1 MSRGNNKSSI
11 AAEGTQWYGNI
22 VSSTLQAYY
31 EVYYVNLS
39 DNTCKRIYPWYIEDN
54 EFIDYTN
61 EVNRRISGNIICN
74 NSEEDVST
82 LLAVDN
88 LKCELKHKDKTE
100 YRYKRQVTNG
110 VFRWCLVSVV
120 VEKRK
125 NGDPVSVILM
135 IRDIEDVIKKEIEQ
149 QLLIEEALAQAESAS
164 RAKGKFL
171 SDMSHEIRT
180 PMNVILGYA
189 SIAQNNMDNR
199 DQDKVKD
206 CLEKIKEAGNHLI
219 GIIND
224 VLEVSRIEQGKINIE
239 NEESDIYELMTDF
252 YNLVEIQAAVKKQKM
267 TINLEGIT
275 DKYVYMDWTRISQVL
290 INLINNAIKYTPVG
304 GHIDVI
310 VKEDCNNNIGDNI
323 HNYIIIVKD
332 NGRGIDEKDMPSLFD
347 LYTRGAYDNDIS
359 VEGTGLGLSISKQI
373 IELMNGTIDVDSKLG
388 EGTTFTV
395 KLPLQYVVRTQD
407 DKNVTDN
414 GTDNNII
421 KNNQSLSDIKVMVVD
436 DNQYKHVKT
445 DSEDLVSKVVII
457 ATGSNNR
464 KLGIPGEKE
473 FSGKGV
479 SYCAVCDG
487 AFFKNEN
494 VTVVGGGD
502 SAISEGTYL
511 ANITDH
517 VGIVHHRD
525 KLRAQKVLQDRA
537 FSNNKIDFTW
547 NSNVVEIVGD
557 DNRVTGIKMVDNQ
570 SGKLTTVDTTGV
582 FIYIG
587 NIPNTQMFS
596 NLNITDESGWIITN
610 SEMETNIPGI
620 FAIGDVRLKKL
631 RQITT
636 AVGDGGIAGQ
646 NSFEYIEQFNEK

>member
-11 AAEGTQWYGNI
+11 AAEGTQWYGNV

-125 NGDPVSVILM
+125 NGEPVSVILM

-267 TINLEGIT
+267 TIDLEGIT

-395 KLPLQYVVRTQD
+395 KLPLQYVVRTQA
-407 DKNVTDN
+407 DKNITDN

-436 DNQYKHVKT
+436 DNQYNREIACELLRENGAHIIECASG
-445 DSEDLVSKVVII
+445 SE
-457 ATGSNNR
+457 
-464 KLGIPGEKE
+464 
-473 FSGKGV
+473 
-479 SYCAVCDG
+479 AVDYI
-487 AFFKNEN
+487 KYRN
-494 VTVVGGGD
+494 
-502 SAISEGTYL
+502 
-511 ANITDH
+511 
-517 VGIVHHRD
+517 GIVDIILMDVCMPDMDGFEATRLIRQLEKDRWQDIPIVAMTANAFDEDRKKALEHGMNGHIAKPFD
-525 KLRAQKVLQDRA
+525 IDTFAETVL
-537 FSNNKIDFTW
+537 
-547 NSNVVEIVGD
+547 
-557 DNRVTGIKMVDNQ
+557 
-570 SGKLTTVDTTGV
+570 
-582 FIYIG
+582 
-587 NIPNTQMFS
+587 
-596 NLNITDESGWIITN
+596 
-610 SEMETNIPGI
+610 
-620 FAIGDVRLKKL
+620 
-631 RQITT
+631 
-636 AVGDGGIAGQ
+636 
-646 NSFEYIEQFNEK
+646 EYVKY

>member
-267 TINLEGIT
+267 TIDLEGIT

-395 KLPLQYVVRTQD
+395 KLPLQYVVRTQA

-436 DNQYKHVKT
+436 DNQYNREIACELLRENGAHIIECASG
-445 DSEDLVSKVVII
+445 SE
-457 ATGSNNR
+457 
-464 KLGIPGEKE
+464 
-473 FSGKGV
+473 
-479 SYCAVCDG
+479 AVDYI
-487 AFFKNEN
+487 KYRN
-494 VTVVGGGD
+494 
-502 SAISEGTYL
+502 
-511 ANITDH
+511 
-517 VGIVHHRD
+517 GIVDIILMDVCMPDMDGFEATRLIRQLEKDRWQDIPIVAMTANAFDEDRKKALEHGMNGHIAKPFD
-525 KLRAQKVLQDRA
+525 IDTFAETVL
-537 FSNNKIDFTW
+537 
-547 NSNVVEIVGD
+547 
-557 DNRVTGIKMVDNQ
+557 
-570 SGKLTTVDTTGV
+570 
-582 FIYIG
+582 
-587 NIPNTQMFS
+587 
-596 NLNITDESGWIITN
+596 
-610 SEMETNIPGI
+610 
-620 FAIGDVRLKKL
+620 
-631 RQITT
+631 
-636 AVGDGGIAGQ
+636 
-646 NSFEYIEQFNEK
+646 EYVKY

>member
-39 DNTCKRIYPWYIEDN
+39 VNTCKRIYPWYIEDN

-88 LKCELKHKDKTE
+88 LKCELKYKDKTE
-100 YRYKRQVTNG
+100 YRYKRQVANG

-120 VEKRK
+120 VDKRK
-125 NGDPVSVILM
+125 NGEPVSVILM

-180 PMNVILGYA
+180 PMNVILGYT

-199 DQDKVKD
+199 NQDKVKD

-239 NEESDIYELMTDF
+239 KEESDIYELMTDF

-267 TINLEGIT
+267 TIDLEGII

-388 EGTTFTV
+388 EGTIFTV
-395 KLPLQYVVRTQD
+395 KLPLQYVVRTQA

-414 GTDNNII
+414 GKDNNII
-421 KNNQSLSDIKVMVVD
+421 KNDQSLSDIKVMVVD
-436 DNQYKHVKT
+436 DNQYNREIACELLQENGAHIIECASG
-445 DSEDLVSKVVII
+445 SEAVDYIKY
-457 ATGSNNR
+457 R
-464 KLGIPGEKE
+464 K
-473 FSGKGV
+473 
-479 SYCAVCDG
+479 
-487 AFFKNEN
+487 
-494 VTVVGGGD
+494 
-502 SAISEGTYL
+502 
-511 ANITDH
+511 
-517 VGIVHHRD
+517 GIVDIILMDVCMPDMDGFEATRLIRQLEKDRWQDIPIVAMTANAFDEDRKKALEHGMNGHIAKPFD
-525 KLRAQKVLQDRA
+525 IDTFAETVL
-537 FSNNKIDFTW
+537 
-547 NSNVVEIVGD
+547 
-557 DNRVTGIKMVDNQ
+557 
-570 SGKLTTVDTTGV
+570 
-582 FIYIG
+582 
-587 NIPNTQMFS
+587 
-596 NLNITDESGWIITN
+596 
-610 SEMETNIPGI
+610 
-620 FAIGDVRLKKL
+620 
-631 RQITT
+631 
-636 AVGDGGIAGQ
+636 
-646 NSFEYIEQFNEK
+646 EYVKY

>member
-11 AAEGTQWYGNI
+11 ATEGTQWYGNI

-125 NGDPVSVILM
+125 NGEPVSVILM

-395 KLPLQYVVRTQD
+395 KLPLQYVVRTQA

-414 GTDNNII
+414 GKDNNII
-421 KNNQSLSDIKVMVVD
+421 ENDQSLSDIKVMVVD
-436 DNQYKHVKT
+436 DNQYNREIACELLRENGAHIIECASG
-445 DSEDLVSKVVII
+445 SE
-457 ATGSNNR
+457 
-464 KLGIPGEKE
+464 
-473 FSGKGV
+473 
-479 SYCAVCDG
+479 AVDYI
-487 AFFKNEN
+487 KYRN
-494 VTVVGGGD
+494 
-502 SAISEGTYL
+502 
-511 ANITDH
+511 
-517 VGIVHHRD
+517 GIVDIILMDVCMPDMDGFEATRLIRQLEKDRWQDIPIVAMTANAFDEDRKKALEHGMNGHIAKPFD
-525 KLRAQKVLQDRA
+525 IDTFAETVL
-537 FSNNKIDFTW
+537 
-547 NSNVVEIVGD
+547 
-557 DNRVTGIKMVDNQ
+557 
-570 SGKLTTVDTTGV
+570 
-582 FIYIG
+582 
-587 NIPNTQMFS
+587 
-596 NLNITDESGWIITN
+596 
-610 SEMETNIPGI
+610 
-620 FAIGDVRLKKL
+620 
-631 RQITT
+631 
-636 AVGDGGIAGQ
+636 
-646 NSFEYIEQFNEK
+646 EYVKY

>member
-11 AAEGTQWYGNI
+11 AAEGTQWYGNV

-125 NGDPVSVILM
+125 NGEPVSVILM

-206 CLEKIKEAGNHLI
+206 FLEKIKEAGNHLI

-395 KLPLQYVVRTQD
+395 KLPLQYVVRTQA
-407 DKNVTDN
+407 DKNITDN

-421 KNNQSLSDIKVMVVD
+421 KNDQSLSDIKVMVVD
-436 DNQYKHVKT
+436 DNQYNREIACELLRENGAHIIECASG
-445 DSEDLVSKVVII
+445 SE
-457 ATGSNNR
+457 
-464 KLGIPGEKE
+464 
-473 FSGKGV
+473 
-479 SYCAVCDG
+479 AVDYI
-487 AFFKNEN
+487 KYRN
-494 VTVVGGGD
+494 
-502 SAISEGTYL
+502 
-511 ANITDH
+511 
-517 VGIVHHRD
+517 GIVDIILMDVCMPDMDGFEATRLIRQLEKDRWQDIPIVAMTANAFDEDRKKALEHGMNGHIAKPFD
-525 KLRAQKVLQDRA
+525 IDTFAETVL
-537 FSNNKIDFTW
+537 
-547 NSNVVEIVGD
+547 
-557 DNRVTGIKMVDNQ
+557 
-570 SGKLTTVDTTGV
+570 
-582 FIYIG
+582 
-587 NIPNTQMFS
+587 
-596 NLNITDESGWIITN
+596 
-610 SEMETNIPGI
+610 
-620 FAIGDVRLKKL
+620 
-631 RQITT
+631 
-636 AVGDGGIAGQ
+636 
-646 NSFEYIEQFNEK
+646 EYVKY

>member
-11 AAEGTQWYGNI
+11 AAEGTQWYGNV

-54 EFIDYTN
+54 EFIDYTD

-88 LKCELKHKDKTE
+88 LKCELKHKDKIE

-125 NGDPVSVILM
+125 NGEPVSVILM

-395 KLPLQYVVRTQD
+395 KLPLQYVVRTQA

-414 GTDNNII
+414 GKDNNII
-421 KNNQSLSDIKVMVVD
+421 KNDQSLSDIKVMVVD
-436 DNQYKHVKT
+436 DNQYNREIACELLRENGAHIIECASG
-445 DSEDLVSKVVII
+445 SE
-457 ATGSNNR
+457 
-464 KLGIPGEKE
+464 
-473 FSGKGV
+473 
-479 SYCAVCDG
+479 AVDYI
-487 AFFKNEN
+487 KYRN
-494 VTVVGGGD
+494 
-502 SAISEGTYL
+502 
-511 ANITDH
+511 
-517 VGIVHHRD
+517 GIVDIILMDVCMPDMDGFEATRLIRQLEKDRWQDIPIVAMTANAFDEDRKKALEHGMNGHIAKPFD
-525 KLRAQKVLQDRA
+525 IDTFAETVL
-537 FSNNKIDFTW
+537 
-547 NSNVVEIVGD
+547 
-557 DNRVTGIKMVDNQ
+557 
-570 SGKLTTVDTTGV
+570 
-582 FIYIG
+582 
-587 NIPNTQMFS
+587 
-596 NLNITDESGWIITN
+596 
-610 SEMETNIPGI
+610 
-620 FAIGDVRLKKL
+620 
-631 RQITT
+631 
-636 AVGDGGIAGQ
+636 
-646 NSFEYIEQFNEK
+646 EYVKY

>member
-11 AAEGTQWYGNI
+11 ATEGTQWYGNI

-39 DNTCKRIYPWYIEDN
+39 VNTCKRIYPWYIEDN

-88 LKCELKHKDKTE
+88 LKCELKYKDKTE
-100 YRYKRQVTNG
+100 YRYKRQVANG

-120 VEKRK
+120 VDKRK
-125 NGDPVSVILM
+125 NGEPVSVILM

-180 PMNVILGYA
+180 PMNVILGYT

-199 DQDKVKD
+199 NQDKVKD

-239 NEESDIYELMTDF
+239 KEESDIYELMTDF

-388 EGTTFTV
+388 EGTIFTV
-395 KLPLQYVVRTQD
+395 KLPLQYVVRTQA

-414 GTDNNII
+414 GKDNNII
-421 KNNQSLSDIKVMVVD
+421 KNDQSLSDIKVMVVD
-436 DNQYKHVKT
+436 DNQYNREIACELLQENGAHIIECASG
-445 DSEDLVSKVVII
+445 SEAVDYIKY
-457 ATGSNNR
+457 R
-464 KLGIPGEKE
+464 K
-473 FSGKGV
+473 
-479 SYCAVCDG
+479 
-487 AFFKNEN
+487 
-494 VTVVGGGD
+494 
-502 SAISEGTYL
+502 
-511 ANITDH
+511 
-517 VGIVHHRD
+517 GIVDIILMDVCMLDMDGFEATRLIRQLEKDRWQDIPIVAMTANAFDEDRKKALEHGMNGHIAKPFD
-525 KLRAQKVLQDRA
+525 IDTFAETVL
-537 FSNNKIDFTW
+537 
-547 NSNVVEIVGD
+547 
-557 DNRVTGIKMVDNQ
+557 
-570 SGKLTTVDTTGV
+570 
-582 FIYIG
+582 
-587 NIPNTQMFS
+587 
-596 NLNITDESGWIITN
+596 
-610 SEMETNIPGI
+610 
-620 FAIGDVRLKKL
+620 
-631 RQITT
+631 
-636 AVGDGGIAGQ
+636 
-646 NSFEYIEQFNEK
+646 EYVKY

>member
-125 NGDPVSVILM
+125 NGEPVSVILM

-267 TINLEGIT
+267 TLNLEGIT

-395 KLPLQYVVRTQD
+395 KLPLQYVVRTQA

-414 GTDNNII
+414 GKDNNII
-421 KNNQSLSDIKVMVVD
+421 KNDQSLSDIKVMVVD
-436 DNQYKHVKT
+436 DNQYNREIACELLRENGAHIIECASG
-445 DSEDLVSKVVII
+445 SE
-457 ATGSNNR
+457 
-464 KLGIPGEKE
+464 
-473 FSGKGV
+473 
-479 SYCAVCDG
+479 AVDYI
-487 AFFKNEN
+487 KYRN
-494 VTVVGGGD
+494 
-502 SAISEGTYL
+502 
-511 ANITDH
+511 
-517 VGIVHHRD
+517 GIVDIILMDVCMPDMDGFEATRLIRQLEKDRWQDIPIVAMTANAFDEDRKKALEHGMNGHIAKPFD
-525 KLRAQKVLQDRA
+525 IDTFAETVL
-537 FSNNKIDFTW
+537 
-547 NSNVVEIVGD
+547 
-557 DNRVTGIKMVDNQ
+557 
-570 SGKLTTVDTTGV
+570 
-582 FIYIG
+582 
-587 NIPNTQMFS
+587 
-596 NLNITDESGWIITN
+596 
-610 SEMETNIPGI
+610 
-620 FAIGDVRLKKL
+620 
-631 RQITT
+631 
-636 AVGDGGIAGQ
+636 
-646 NSFEYIEQFNEK
+646 EYVKY

>member
-11 AAEGTQWYGNI
+11 ATEGTQWYGNI

-88 LKCELKHKDKTE
+88 LKCELKYKDKTE
-100 YRYKRQVTNG
+100 YRYKRQVANG

-120 VEKRK
+120 VDKRK
-125 NGDPVSVILM
+125 NGEPVSVILM

-180 PMNVILGYA
+180 PMNVILGYT

-199 DQDKVKD
+199 NQDKVKD

-239 NEESDIYELMTDF
+239 KEESDIYELMTDF

-395 KLPLQYVVRTQD
+395 KLPLQYVVRTQA

-414 GTDNNII
+414 VTDNNII
-421 KNNQSLSDIKVMVVD
+421 KNDQRLSDIKVMVVD
-436 DNQYKHVKT
+436 DNQYNREIACELLQENGAHIIECASG
-445 DSEDLVSKVVII
+445 SEAVDYIKY
-457 ATGSNNR
+457 R
-464 KLGIPGEKE
+464 K
-473 FSGKGV
+473 
-479 SYCAVCDG
+479 
-487 AFFKNEN
+487 
-494 VTVVGGGD
+494 
-502 SAISEGTYL
+502 
-511 ANITDH
+511 
-517 VGIVHHRD
+517 GIVDIILMDVCMPDMDGFEATRLIRQLEKDRWQDIPIVAMTANAFDEDRKKALEHGMNGHIAKPFD
-525 KLRAQKVLQDRA
+525 IDTFAETVL
-537 FSNNKIDFTW
+537 
-547 NSNVVEIVGD
+547 
-557 DNRVTGIKMVDNQ
+557 
-570 SGKLTTVDTTGV
+570 
-582 FIYIG
+582 
-587 NIPNTQMFS
+587 
-596 NLNITDESGWIITN
+596 
-610 SEMETNIPGI
+610 
-620 FAIGDVRLKKL
+620 
-631 RQITT
+631 
-636 AVGDGGIAGQ
+636 
-646 NSFEYIEQFNEK
+646 EYVKY

>member
-54 EFIDYTN
+54 EFINYTN

-88 LKCELKHKDKTE
+88 LKCELKHKDKIE

-125 NGDPVSVILM
+125 NGEPVSVILM

-239 NEESDIYELMTDF
+239 NEKSDIYELMTDF

-267 TINLEGIT
+267 TIDLEGIT

-414 GTDNNII
+414 GKDNNII
-421 KNNQSLSDIKVMVVD
+421 KNDQSLSDIKVMVVD
-436 DNQYKHVKT
+436 DNQYNREIACELLRENGAHIIECASG
-445 DSEDLVSKVVII
+445 SE
-457 ATGSNNR
+457 
-464 KLGIPGEKE
+464 
-473 FSGKGV
+473 
-479 SYCAVCDG
+479 AVDYI
-487 AFFKNEN
+487 KYRN
-494 VTVVGGGD
+494 
-502 SAISEGTYL
+502 
-511 ANITDH
+511 
-517 VGIVHHRD
+517 GIVDIILMDVCMPDMDGFEATRLIRQLEKDRWQDIPIVAMTANAFDEDRKKALEHGMNGHIAKPFD
-525 KLRAQKVLQDRA
+525 IDTFAETVL
-537 FSNNKIDFTW
+537 
-547 NSNVVEIVGD
+547 
-557 DNRVTGIKMVDNQ
+557 
-570 SGKLTTVDTTGV
+570 
-582 FIYIG
+582 
-587 NIPNTQMFS
+587 
-596 NLNITDESGWIITN
+596 
-610 SEMETNIPGI
+610 
-620 FAIGDVRLKKL
+620 
-631 RQITT
+631 
-636 AVGDGGIAGQ
+636 
-646 NSFEYIEQFNEK
+646 EYVKY

>member
-1 MSRGNNKSSI
+1 MSRGDNKSSI

-39 DNTCKRIYPWYIEDN
+39 VNTCKRIYPWYIEDN

-88 LKCELKHKDKTE
+88 LKCELKYKDKTE
-100 YRYKRQVTNG
+100 YRYKRQVANG

-120 VEKRK
+120 VDKRK
-125 NGDPVSVILM
+125 NGEPVSVILM

-180 PMNVILGYA
+180 PMNVILGYT

-199 DQDKVKD
+199 NQDKVKD

-239 NEESDIYELMTDF
+239 KEESDIYELMTDF

-267 TINLEGIT
+267 TIDLEGII

-395 KLPLQYVVRTQD
+395 KLPLQYVVRTQS

-414 GTDNNII
+414 VTDNNII
-421 KNNQSLSDIKVMVVD
+421 KNDQRLSDIKVMVVD
-436 DNQYKHVKT
+436 DNQYNREIACELLQENGAHIIECASG
-445 DSEDLVSKVVII
+445 SEAVDYIKY
-457 ATGSNNR
+457 R
-464 KLGIPGEKE
+464 K
-473 FSGKGV
+473 
-479 SYCAVCDG
+479 
-487 AFFKNEN
+487 
-494 VTVVGGGD
+494 
-502 SAISEGTYL
+502 
-511 ANITDH
+511 
-517 VGIVHHRD
+517 GIVDIILMDVCMPDMDGFEATRLIRQLEKDRWQDIPIVAMTANAFDEDRKKALEHGMNGHIAKPFD
-525 KLRAQKVLQDRA
+525 IDTFAETVL
-537 FSNNKIDFTW
+537 
-547 NSNVVEIVGD
+547 
-557 DNRVTGIKMVDNQ
+557 
-570 SGKLTTVDTTGV
+570 
-582 FIYIG
+582 
-587 NIPNTQMFS
+587 
-596 NLNITDESGWIITN
+596 
-610 SEMETNIPGI
+610 
-620 FAIGDVRLKKL
+620 
-631 RQITT
+631 
-636 AVGDGGIAGQ
+636 
-646 NSFEYIEQFNEK
+646 EYVKY

>member
-125 NGDPVSVILM
+125 NGEPVSVILM

-239 NEESDIYELMTDF
+239 NEKSDIYELMTDF

-267 TINLEGIT
+267 TIDLEGIT

-395 KLPLQYVVRTQD
+395 KLPLQYVVRTQA

-436 DNQYKHVKT
+436 DNQYNREIACELLRENGAHIIECASG
-445 DSEDLVSKVVII
+445 SE
-457 ATGSNNR
+457 
-464 KLGIPGEKE
+464 
-473 FSGKGV
+473 
-479 SYCAVCDG
+479 AVDYI
-487 AFFKNEN
+487 KYRN
-494 VTVVGGGD
+494 
-502 SAISEGTYL
+502 
-511 ANITDH
+511 
-517 VGIVHHRD
+517 GIVD
-525 KLRAQKVLQDRA
+525 IVLMDVCMPDMDGFEATRLIRQLEKDRWQDIPIVAMTANA
-537 FSNNKIDFTW
+537 FDEDRKKALEHGMNGHIAKPFDIDTFA
-547 NSNVVEIVGD
+547 E
-557 DNRVTGIKMVDNQ
+557 
-570 SGKLTTVDTTGV
+570 TV
-582 FIYIG
+582 
-587 NIPNTQMFS
+587 
-596 NLNITDESGWIITN
+596 L
-610 SEMETNIPGI
+610 
-620 FAIGDVRLKKL
+620 
-631 RQITT
+631 
-636 AVGDGGIAGQ
+636 
-646 NSFEYIEQFNEK
+646 EYVKY

>member
-88 LKCELKHKDKTE
+88 LKCELKHKDKIE

-125 NGDPVSVILM
+125 NGEPVSVILM

-395 KLPLQYVVRTQD
+395 KLPLQYVVRTQA

-436 DNQYKHVKT
+436 DNQYNREIACELLRENGAHIIECASG
-445 DSEDLVSKVVII
+445 SE
-457 ATGSNNR
+457 
-464 KLGIPGEKE
+464 
-473 FSGKGV
+473 
-479 SYCAVCDG
+479 AVDYI
-487 AFFKNEN
+487 KYRN
-494 VTVVGGGD
+494 
-502 SAISEGTYL
+502 
-511 ANITDH
+511 
-517 VGIVHHRD
+517 GIVDIILMDVCMPDMDGFEATRLIRQLEKDRWQDIPIVAMTANAFDEDRKKALEHGMNGHIAKPFD
-525 KLRAQKVLQDRA
+525 IDTFAETVL
-537 FSNNKIDFTW
+537 
-547 NSNVVEIVGD
+547 
-557 DNRVTGIKMVDNQ
+557 
-570 SGKLTTVDTTGV
+570 
-582 FIYIG
+582 
-587 NIPNTQMFS
+587 
-596 NLNITDESGWIITN
+596 
-610 SEMETNIPGI
+610 
-620 FAIGDVRLKKL
+620 
-631 RQITT
+631 
-636 AVGDGGIAGQ
+636 
-646 NSFEYIEQFNEK
+646 EYVKY

>member
-125 NGDPVSVILM
+125 NGEPVSVILM

-239 NEESDIYELMTDF
+239 NEKSDIYELMTDF

-267 TINLEGIT
+267 TIDLEGII

-332 NGRGIDEKDMPSLFD
+332 DGRGIDEKDMPSLFD

-373 IELMNGTIDVDSKLG
+373 IELMNGTIAVDSKLG

-395 KLPLQYVVRTQD
+395 KLPLQYVVRTQA
-407 DKNVTDN
+407 DKNITDN

-421 KNNQSLSDIKVMVVD
+421 ENDQSLSDIKVMVVD
-436 DNQYKHVKT
+436 DNQYNREIACELLRENGAHIIECASG
-445 DSEDLVSKVVII
+445 SE
-457 ATGSNNR
+457 
-464 KLGIPGEKE
+464 
-473 FSGKGV
+473 
-479 SYCAVCDG
+479 AVDYI
-487 AFFKNEN
+487 KYRN
-494 VTVVGGGD
+494 
-502 SAISEGTYL
+502 
-511 ANITDH
+511 
-517 VGIVHHRD
+517 GIVDIILMDVCMPDMDGFEATRLIRQLEKDRWQDIPIVAMTANAFDEDRKKALEHGMNGHIAKPFD
-525 KLRAQKVLQDRA
+525 IDTFAETVL
-537 FSNNKIDFTW
+537 
-547 NSNVVEIVGD
+547 
-557 DNRVTGIKMVDNQ
+557 
-570 SGKLTTVDTTGV
+570 
-582 FIYIG
+582 
-587 NIPNTQMFS
+587 
-596 NLNITDESGWIITN
+596 
-610 SEMETNIPGI
+610 
-620 FAIGDVRLKKL
+620 
-631 RQITT
+631 
-636 AVGDGGIAGQ
+636 
-646 NSFEYIEQFNEK
+646 EYVKY

>member
-88 LKCELKHKDKTE
+88 LKCELKHKDKIE

-125 NGDPVSVILM
+125 NGEPVSVILM

-239 NEESDIYELMTDF
+239 NEKSDIYELMTDF

-267 TINLEGIT
+267 TIDLEGII

-332 NGRGIDEKDMPSLFD
+332 DGRGIDEKDMPSLFD

-395 KLPLQYVVRTQD
+395 KLQLQYVVRTQA

-436 DNQYKHVKT
+436 DNQYNREIACELLRENGAHIIECASG
-445 DSEDLVSKVVII
+445 SE
-457 ATGSNNR
+457 
-464 KLGIPGEKE
+464 
-473 FSGKGV
+473 
-479 SYCAVCDG
+479 AVDYI
-487 AFFKNEN
+487 KYRN
-494 VTVVGGGD
+494 
-502 SAISEGTYL
+502 
-511 ANITDH
+511 
-517 VGIVHHRD
+517 GIVDIILMDVCMPDMDGFEATRLIRQLEKDRWQDIPIVAMTANAFDEDRKKALEHGMNGHIAKPFD
-525 KLRAQKVLQDRA
+525 IDTFAETVL
-537 FSNNKIDFTW
+537 
-547 NSNVVEIVGD
+547 
-557 DNRVTGIKMVDNQ
+557 
-570 SGKLTTVDTTGV
+570 
-582 FIYIG
+582 
-587 NIPNTQMFS
+587 
-596 NLNITDESGWIITN
+596 
-610 SEMETNIPGI
+610 
-620 FAIGDVRLKKL
+620 
-631 RQITT
+631 
-636 AVGDGGIAGQ
+636 
-646 NSFEYIEQFNEK
+646 EYVKY

>member
-11 AAEGTQWYGNI
+11 ATEGTQWYGNI

-39 DNTCKRIYPWYIEDN
+39 VNTCKRIYPLYIEDN

-88 LKCELKHKDKTE
+88 LKCELKYKDKTE
-100 YRYKRQVTNG
+100 YRYKRQVANG

-120 VEKRK
+120 VDKRK
-125 NGDPVSVILM
+125 NGEPVSVILM

-180 PMNVILGYA
+180 PMNVILGYT

-199 DQDKVKD
+199 NQDKVKD

-239 NEESDIYELMTDF
+239 KEESDIYELMTDF

-267 TINLEGIT
+267 TIDLEGII

-395 KLPLQYVVRTQD
+395 KLPLQYVVRTQA

-414 GTDNNII
+414 VTDNNII
-421 KNNQSLSDIKVMVVD
+421 KNDQRLSDIKVMVVD
-436 DNQYKHVKT
+436 DNQYNREIACELLQENGAHIIECASG
-445 DSEDLVSKVVII
+445 SEAVDYIKY
-457 ATGSNNR
+457 R
-464 KLGIPGEKE
+464 K
-473 FSGKGV
+473 
-479 SYCAVCDG
+479 
-487 AFFKNEN
+487 
-494 VTVVGGGD
+494 
-502 SAISEGTYL
+502 
-511 ANITDH
+511 
-517 VGIVHHRD
+517 GIVDIILMDVCMPDMDGFETTRLIRQLEKDRWQDIPIVAMTANAFDEDRKKALEHGMNGHIAKPFD
-525 KLRAQKVLQDRA
+525 IDTFAETVL
-537 FSNNKIDFTW
+537 
-547 NSNVVEIVGD
+547 
-557 DNRVTGIKMVDNQ
+557 
-570 SGKLTTVDTTGV
+570 
-582 FIYIG
+582 
-587 NIPNTQMFS
+587 
-596 NLNITDESGWIITN
+596 
-610 SEMETNIPGI
+610 
-620 FAIGDVRLKKL
+620 
-631 RQITT
+631 
-636 AVGDGGIAGQ
+636 
-646 NSFEYIEQFNEK
+646 EYVKY

>member
-88 LKCELKHKDKTE
+88 LKCELKHKDKIE

-125 NGDPVSVILM
+125 NGEPVSVILM

-239 NEESDIYELMTDF
+239 NEKSDIYELMTDF

-267 TINLEGIT
+267 TIDLEGII

-332 NGRGIDEKDMPSLFD
+332 DGRGIDEKDMPSLFD

-395 KLPLQYVVRTQD
+395 KLPLQYVVRTQA
-407 DKNVTDN
+407 DKNITDN

-436 DNQYKHVKT
+436 DNQYNREIACELLRENGAHIIECASG
-445 DSEDLVSKVVII
+445 SE
-457 ATGSNNR
+457 
-464 KLGIPGEKE
+464 
-473 FSGKGV
+473 
-479 SYCAVCDG
+479 AVDYI
-487 AFFKNEN
+487 KYRN
-494 VTVVGGGD
+494 
-502 SAISEGTYL
+502 
-511 ANITDH
+511 
-517 VGIVHHRD
+517 GIVDIILMDVCMPDMDGFEATRLIRQLEKDRWQDIPIVAMTANAFDEDRKKALEHGMNGHIAKPFD
-525 KLRAQKVLQDRA
+525 IDTFAETVL
-537 FSNNKIDFTW
+537 
-547 NSNVVEIVGD
+547 
-557 DNRVTGIKMVDNQ
+557 
-570 SGKLTTVDTTGV
+570 
-582 FIYIG
+582 
-587 NIPNTQMFS
+587 
-596 NLNITDESGWIITN
+596 
-610 SEMETNIPGI
+610 
-620 FAIGDVRLKKL
+620 
-631 RQITT
+631 
-636 AVGDGGIAGQ
+636 
-646 NSFEYIEQFNEK
+646 EYVKY

>member
-11 AAEGTQWYGNI
+11 ATEGTQWYGNI

-125 NGDPVSVILM
+125 NGEPVSVILM

-180 PMNVILGYA
+180 PMNVILGYT

-199 DQDKVKD
+199 NQDKVKD

-239 NEESDIYELMTDF
+239 KEESDIYELMTDF

-267 TINLEGIT
+267 TIDLEGII

-414 GTDNNII
+414 GKDNNII
-421 KNNQSLSDIKVMVVD
+421 KNDQSLSDIKVMVVD
-436 DNQYKHVKT
+436 DNQYNREIACELLRENGAHIIECASG
-445 DSEDLVSKVVII
+445 SE
-457 ATGSNNR
+457 
-464 KLGIPGEKE
+464 
-473 FSGKGV
+473 
-479 SYCAVCDG
+479 AVDYI
-487 AFFKNEN
+487 KYRN
-494 VTVVGGGD
+494 
-502 SAISEGTYL
+502 
-511 ANITDH
+511 
-517 VGIVHHRD
+517 GIVDIILMDVCMPDMDGFEATRLIRQLEKDRWQDIPIVAMTANAFDEDRKKALEHGMNGHIAKPFD
-525 KLRAQKVLQDRA
+525 IDTFAETVL
-537 FSNNKIDFTW
+537 
-547 NSNVVEIVGD
+547 
-557 DNRVTGIKMVDNQ
+557 
-570 SGKLTTVDTTGV
+570 
-582 FIYIG
+582 
-587 NIPNTQMFS
+587 
-596 NLNITDESGWIITN
+596 
-610 SEMETNIPGI
+610 
-620 FAIGDVRLKKL
+620 
-631 RQITT
+631 
-636 AVGDGGIAGQ
+636 
-646 NSFEYIEQFNEK
+646 EYVKY

>member
-125 NGDPVSVILM
+125 NGEPVSVILM

-239 NEESDIYELMTDF
+239 NEKSDIYELMTDF

-267 TINLEGIT
+267 TIDLEGIT

-395 KLPLQYVVRTQD
+395 KLPLQYVVRTQA

-436 DNQYKHVKT
+436 DNQYNREIACELLRENGAHIIECASG
-445 DSEDLVSKVVII
+445 SE
-457 ATGSNNR
+457 
-464 KLGIPGEKE
+464 
-473 FSGKGV
+473 
-479 SYCAVCDG
+479 AVDYI
-487 AFFKNEN
+487 KYRN
-494 VTVVGGGD
+494 
-502 SAISEGTYL
+502 
-511 ANITDH
+511 
-517 VGIVHHRD
+517 GIVDIILMDVCMPDMDGFEATRLIRQLEKDRWQDIPIVAMTANALDEDRKKALEHGMNGHIAKPFD
-525 KLRAQKVLQDRA
+525 IDTFAETVL
-537 FSNNKIDFTW
+537 
-547 NSNVVEIVGD
+547 
-557 DNRVTGIKMVDNQ
+557 
-570 SGKLTTVDTTGV
+570 
-582 FIYIG
+582 
-587 NIPNTQMFS
+587 
-596 NLNITDESGWIITN
+596 
-610 SEMETNIPGI
+610 
-620 FAIGDVRLKKL
+620 
-631 RQITT
+631 
-636 AVGDGGIAGQ
+636 
-646 NSFEYIEQFNEK
+646 EYVKY

>member
-82 LLAVDN
+82 FLAVDN

-125 NGDPVSVILM
+125 NGEPVSVILM

-206 CLEKIKEAGNHLI
+206 CLEKIKEAGNHMI

-388 EGTTFTV
+388 EGTIFTV
-395 KLPLQYVVRTQD
+395 KLPLQYVVRTQA

-414 GTDNNII
+414 GKDNNII
-421 KNNQSLSDIKVMVVD
+421 KNDQSLSDIKVMVVD
-436 DNQYKHVKT
+436 DNQYNREIACELLRENGAHIIECASG
-445 DSEDLVSKVVII
+445 SE
-457 ATGSNNR
+457 
-464 KLGIPGEKE
+464 
-473 FSGKGV
+473 
-479 SYCAVCDG
+479 AVDYI
-487 AFFKNEN
+487 KYRN
-494 VTVVGGGD
+494 
-502 SAISEGTYL
+502 
-511 ANITDH
+511 
-517 VGIVHHRD
+517 GIVDIILMDVCMPDMDGFEATRLIRQLEKDRWQDIPIVAMTANAFDEDRKKALEHGMNGHIAKPFD
-525 KLRAQKVLQDRA
+525 IDTFAETVL
-537 FSNNKIDFTW
+537 
-547 NSNVVEIVGD
+547 
-557 DNRVTGIKMVDNQ
+557 
-570 SGKLTTVDTTGV
+570 
-582 FIYIG
+582 
-587 NIPNTQMFS
+587 
-596 NLNITDESGWIITN
+596 
-610 SEMETNIPGI
+610 
-620 FAIGDVRLKKL
+620 
-631 RQITT
+631 
-636 AVGDGGIAGQ
+636 
-646 NSFEYIEQFNEK
+646 EYVKY

>member
-1 MSRGNNKSSI
+1 M
-11 AAEGTQWYGNI
+11 
-22 VSSTLQAYY
+22 
-31 EVYYVNLS
+31 YYVNLS

-88 LKCELKHKDKTE
+88 LKCELKNKDKTE

-125 NGDPVSVILM
+125 NGEPVSVILM

-239 NEESDIYELMTDF
+239 NEKSDIYELMTDF

-373 IELMNGTIDVDSKLG
+373 IELMNGTIAVDSKLG

-395 KLPLQYVVRTQD
+395 KLPLQYVVRTQA
-407 DKNVTDN
+407 DKNITDN

-436 DNQYKHVKT
+436 DNQYNREIACELLRENGAHIIECASG
-445 DSEDLVSKVVII
+445 SEAVDYIKY
-457 ATGSNNR
+457 R
-464 KLGIPGEKE
+464 K
-473 FSGKGV
+473 
-479 SYCAVCDG
+479 
-487 AFFKNEN
+487 
-494 VTVVGGGD
+494 
-502 SAISEGTYL
+502 
-511 ANITDH
+511 
-517 VGIVHHRD
+517 GIVDIILMDVCMPDMDGFEATRLIRQLEKDRWQDIPIVAMTANAFDEDRKKALEHGMNGHIAKPFD
-525 KLRAQKVLQDRA
+525 IDTFAETVL
-537 FSNNKIDFTW
+537 
-547 NSNVVEIVGD
+547 
-557 DNRVTGIKMVDNQ
+557 
-570 SGKLTTVDTTGV
+570 
-582 FIYIG
+582 
-587 NIPNTQMFS
+587 
-596 NLNITDESGWIITN
+596 
-610 SEMETNIPGI
+610 
-620 FAIGDVRLKKL
+620 
-631 RQITT
+631 
-636 AVGDGGIAGQ
+636 
-646 NSFEYIEQFNEK
+646 EYVKY

>member
-39 DNTCKRIYPWYIEDN
+39 VNTCKRIYPWYIEDN

-88 LKCELKHKDKTE
+88 LKCELKYKDKTE
-100 YRYKRQVTNG
+100 YRYKRQVANG

-120 VEKRK
+120 VDKRK
-125 NGDPVSVILM
+125 NGEPVSVILM

-180 PMNVILGYA
+180 PMNVILGYT

-199 DQDKVKD
+199 NQDKVKD

-239 NEESDIYELMTDF
+239 KEESDIYELMTDF

-267 TINLEGIT
+267 TIDLEGII

-395 KLPLQYVVRTQD
+395 KLPLQYVVRTQS

-414 GTDNNII
+414 VTDNNII
-421 KNNQSLSDIKVMVVD
+421 KNDQRLSDIKVMVVD
-436 DNQYKHVKT
+436 DNQYNREIACELLQENGAHIIECASG
-445 DSEDLVSKVVII
+445 SEAVDYIKY
-457 ATGSNNR
+457 R
-464 KLGIPGEKE
+464 K
-473 FSGKGV
+473 
-479 SYCAVCDG
+479 
-487 AFFKNEN
+487 
-494 VTVVGGGD
+494 
-502 SAISEGTYL
+502 
-511 ANITDH
+511 
-517 VGIVHHRD
+517 GIVDIILMDVCMPDMDGFEATRLIRQLEKDRWQDIPIVAMTANAFDEDRKKALEHGMNGHIAKPFD
-525 KLRAQKVLQDRA
+525 IDTFAETVL
-537 FSNNKIDFTW
+537 
-547 NSNVVEIVGD
+547 
-557 DNRVTGIKMVDNQ
+557 
-570 SGKLTTVDTTGV
+570 
-582 FIYIG
+582 
-587 NIPNTQMFS
+587 
-596 NLNITDESGWIITN
+596 
-610 SEMETNIPGI
+610 
-620 FAIGDVRLKKL
+620 
-631 RQITT
+631 
-636 AVGDGGIAGQ
+636 
-646 NSFEYIEQFNEK
+646 EYVKY

>member
-88 LKCELKHKDKTE
+88 LKCELKHKDKIE

-125 NGDPVSVILM
+125 NGEPVSVILM

-239 NEESDIYELMTDF
+239 NEKSDIYELMTDF

-267 TINLEGIT
+267 TIDLEGII

-332 NGRGIDEKDMPSLFD
+332 DGRGIDEKDMPSLFD

-373 IELMNGTIDVDSKLG
+373 IELMNGTIDVDSKLA

-395 KLPLQYVVRTQD
+395 KLPLQYVVRTQA
-407 DKNVTDN
+407 DKKVTDN

-436 DNQYKHVKT
+436 DNQYNREIACELLRENGAHIIECASG
-445 DSEDLVSKVVII
+445 SE
-457 ATGSNNR
+457 
-464 KLGIPGEKE
+464 
-473 FSGKGV
+473 
-479 SYCAVCDG
+479 AVDYI
-487 AFFKNEN
+487 KYRN
-494 VTVVGGGD
+494 
-502 SAISEGTYL
+502 
-511 ANITDH
+511 
-517 VGIVHHRD
+517 GIVDIILMDVCMPDMDGFEATRLIRQLEKDRWQDIPIVAMTANAFDEDRKKALEHGMNGHIAKPFD
-525 KLRAQKVLQDRA
+525 IDTFAETVL
-537 FSNNKIDFTW
+537 
-547 NSNVVEIVGD
+547 
-557 DNRVTGIKMVDNQ
+557 
-570 SGKLTTVDTTGV
+570 
-582 FIYIG
+582 
-587 NIPNTQMFS
+587 
-596 NLNITDESGWIITN
+596 
-610 SEMETNIPGI
+610 
-620 FAIGDVRLKKL
+620 
-631 RQITT
+631 
-636 AVGDGGIAGQ
+636 
-646 NSFEYIEQFNEK
+646 EYVKY

>member
-11 AAEGTQWYGNI
+11 ATEGTQWYGNI

-39 DNTCKRIYPWYIEDN
+39 VNTCKRIYPWYIEDN

-88 LKCELKHKDKTE
+88 LKCELKYKDKTE
-100 YRYKRQVTNG
+100 YRYKRQVANG

-125 NGDPVSVILM
+125 NGEPVSVILM

-395 KLPLQYVVRTQD
+395 KLPLQYVVRTQA

-414 GTDNNII
+414 GKDNNII
-421 KNNQSLSDIKVMVVD
+421 KNDQSLSDIKVMVVD
-436 DNQYKHVKT
+436 DNQYNREIACELLRENGAHIIECASG
-445 DSEDLVSKVVII
+445 SE
-457 ATGSNNR
+457 
-464 KLGIPGEKE
+464 
-473 FSGKGV
+473 
-479 SYCAVCDG
+479 AVDYI
-487 AFFKNEN
+487 KYRN
-494 VTVVGGGD
+494 
-502 SAISEGTYL
+502 
-511 ANITDH
+511 
-517 VGIVHHRD
+517 GIVDIILMDVCMPDMDGFEATRLIRQLEKDRWQDIPIVAMTANAFDEDRKKALEHGMNGHIAKPFD
-525 KLRAQKVLQDRA
+525 IDTFAETVL
-537 FSNNKIDFTW
+537 
-547 NSNVVEIVGD
+547 
-557 DNRVTGIKMVDNQ
+557 
-570 SGKLTTVDTTGV
+570 
-582 FIYIG
+582 
-587 NIPNTQMFS
+587 
-596 NLNITDESGWIITN
+596 
-610 SEMETNIPGI
+610 
-620 FAIGDVRLKKL
+620 
-631 RQITT
+631 
-636 AVGDGGIAGQ
+636 
-646 NSFEYIEQFNEK
+646 EYVKY

>member
-11 AAEGTQWYGNI
+11 ATEGTQWYGNI

-436 DNQYKHVKT
+436 DNQYNREIACELLRENGAHIIECASG
-445 DSEDLVSKVVII
+445 SE
-457 ATGSNNR
+457 
-464 KLGIPGEKE
+464 
-473 FSGKGV
+473 
-479 SYCAVCDG
+479 AVDYI
-487 AFFKNEN
+487 KYRN
-494 VTVVGGGD
+494 
-502 SAISEGTYL
+502 
-511 ANITDH
+511 
-517 VGIVHHRD
+517 GIVDIILMDVCMPDMDGFEATRLIRQLE
-525 KLRAQKVLQDRA
+525 KDR
-537 FSNNKIDFTW
+537 W
-547 NSNVVEIVGD
+547 
-557 DNRVTGIKMVDNQ
+557 Q
-570 SGKLTTVDTTGV
+570 
-582 FIYIG
+582 
-587 NIPNTQMFS
+587 NIPIVAMTANAF
-596 NLNITDESGWIITN
+596 DEDRKKALEHGMNGHIAKPFDIDTFA
-610 SEMETNIPGI
+610 ET
-620 FAIGDVRLKKL
+620 VL
-631 RQITT
+631 
-636 AVGDGGIAGQ
+636 
-646 NSFEYIEQFNEK
+646 EYVKY

>member
-11 AAEGTQWYGNI
+11 AAEGTQWYGNV

-125 NGDPVSVILM
+125 NGEPVSVILM

-239 NEESDIYELMTDF
+239 NEKSDIYELMTDF

-267 TINLEGIT
+267 TIDLEGII

-332 NGRGIDEKDMPSLFD
+332 DGRGIDEKDMPSLFD

-436 DNQYKHVKT
+436 DNQYNREIACELLRENGAHIIECASG
-445 DSEDLVSKVVII
+445 SE
-457 ATGSNNR
+457 
-464 KLGIPGEKE
+464 
-473 FSGKGV
+473 
-479 SYCAVCDG
+479 AVDYI
-487 AFFKNEN
+487 KYRN
-494 VTVVGGGD
+494 
-502 SAISEGTYL
+502 
-511 ANITDH
+511 
-517 VGIVHHRD
+517 GIVDIILMDVCMPDMDGFEATRLIRQLEKDRWQDIPIVAMTANAFDEDRKKALEHGMNGHIAKPFD
-525 KLRAQKVLQDRA
+525 IDTFAETVL
-537 FSNNKIDFTW
+537 
-547 NSNVVEIVGD
+547 
-557 DNRVTGIKMVDNQ
+557 
-570 SGKLTTVDTTGV
+570 
-582 FIYIG
+582 
-587 NIPNTQMFS
+587 
-596 NLNITDESGWIITN
+596 
-610 SEMETNIPGI
+610 
-620 FAIGDVRLKKL
+620 
-631 RQITT
+631 
-636 AVGDGGIAGQ
+636 
-646 NSFEYIEQFNEK
+646 EYVKY

>member
-135 IRDIEDVIKKEIEQ
+135 ISDIEDVIKKEIEQ

-373 IELMNGTIDVDSKLG
+373 IELMNGTIAVDSKLG

-436 DNQYKHVKT
+436 DNQYNREIACELLRENGAHIIECASGSEAVDYIKYRNDIVDIILMDVCMPDMDGFEATRLIRQLEKDRWQDIPIVAMTANAFDEDRKKALEHGMNGHIAKPFDIDTFAETVLEYVK
-445 DSEDLVSKVVII
+445 
-457 ATGSNNR
+457 
-464 KLGIPGEKE
+464 
-473 FSGKGV
+473 
-479 SYCAVCDG
+479 Y
-487 AFFKNEN
+487 
-494 VTVVGGGD
+494 
-502 SAISEGTYL
+502 
-511 ANITDH
+511 
-517 VGIVHHRD
+517 
-525 KLRAQKVLQDRA
+525 
-537 FSNNKIDFTW
+537 
-547 NSNVVEIVGD
+547 
-557 DNRVTGIKMVDNQ
+557 
-570 SGKLTTVDTTGV
+570 
-582 FIYIG
+582 
-587 NIPNTQMFS
+587 
-596 NLNITDESGWIITN
+596 
-610 SEMETNIPGI
+610 
-620 FAIGDVRLKKL
+620 
-631 RQITT
+631 
-636 AVGDGGIAGQ
+636 
-646 NSFEYIEQFNEK
+646 

>member
-82 LLAVDN
+82 LLEVDN
-88 LKCELKHKDKTE
+88 LKCELKHKDKIE

-125 NGDPVSVILM
+125 NGEPVSVILM

-239 NEESDIYELMTDF
+239 NEKSDIYELMTDF

-267 TINLEGIT
+267 TIDLEGII

-332 NGRGIDEKDMPSLFD
+332 DGRGIDEKDMPSLFD

-395 KLPLQYVVRTQD
+395 KLPLQYVVRTQA

-436 DNQYKHVKT
+436 DNQYNREIACELLRENGAHIIECASG
-445 DSEDLVSKVVII
+445 SE
-457 ATGSNNR
+457 
-464 KLGIPGEKE
+464 
-473 FSGKGV
+473 
-479 SYCAVCDG
+479 AVDYI
-487 AFFKNEN
+487 KYRN
-494 VTVVGGGD
+494 
-502 SAISEGTYL
+502 
-511 ANITDH
+511 
-517 VGIVHHRD
+517 GIVDIILMDVCMPDMDGFEATRLIRQLEKDRWQDIPIVAMTANAFDEDRKKALEHGMNGHIAKPFD
-525 KLRAQKVLQDRA
+525 IDTFAETVL
-537 FSNNKIDFTW
+537 
-547 NSNVVEIVGD
+547 
-557 DNRVTGIKMVDNQ
+557 
-570 SGKLTTVDTTGV
+570 
-582 FIYIG
+582 
-587 NIPNTQMFS
+587 
-596 NLNITDESGWIITN
+596 
-610 SEMETNIPGI
+610 
-620 FAIGDVRLKKL
+620 
-631 RQITT
+631 
-636 AVGDGGIAGQ
+636 
-646 NSFEYIEQFNEK
+646 EYVKY

>member
-11 AAEGTQWYGNI
+11 AAEGTQWYGNV

-125 NGDPVSVILM
+125 NGEPVSVILM

-267 TINLEGIT
+267 TIDLEGIT
-275 DKYVYMDWTRISQVL
+275 EKYVYMDWTRISQVL

-414 GTDNNII
+414 GKDNNII
-421 KNNQSLSDIKVMVVD
+421 KNDQSLSDIKVMVVD
-436 DNQYKHVKT
+436 DNQYNREIACELLRENGAHIIECASG
-445 DSEDLVSKVVII
+445 SE
-457 ATGSNNR
+457 
-464 KLGIPGEKE
+464 
-473 FSGKGV
+473 
-479 SYCAVCDG
+479 AVDYI
-487 AFFKNEN
+487 KYRN
-494 VTVVGGGD
+494 
-502 SAISEGTYL
+502 
-511 ANITDH
+511 
-517 VGIVHHRD
+517 GIVDIILMDVCMPDMDGFEATRLIRQLEKDRWQDIPIVAMTANAFDEDRKKALEHGMNGHIAKPFD
-525 KLRAQKVLQDRA
+525 IDTFAETVL
-537 FSNNKIDFTW
+537 
-547 NSNVVEIVGD
+547 
-557 DNRVTGIKMVDNQ
+557 
-570 SGKLTTVDTTGV
+570 
-582 FIYIG
+582 
-587 NIPNTQMFS
+587 
-596 NLNITDESGWIITN
+596 
-610 SEMETNIPGI
+610 
-620 FAIGDVRLKKL
+620 
-631 RQITT
+631 
-636 AVGDGGIAGQ
+636 
-646 NSFEYIEQFNEK
+646 EYVKY

>member
-11 AAEGTQWYGNI
+11 ATEGTQWYGNI

-125 NGDPVSVILM
+125 NGEPVSVILM

-267 TINLEGIT
+267 TIDLEGIT

-290 INLINNAIKYTPVG
+290 INLINNAIKYTQVG

-436 DNQYKHVKT
+436 DNQYNREIACELLRENGAHIIECASG
-445 DSEDLVSKVVII
+445 SE
-457 ATGSNNR
+457 
-464 KLGIPGEKE
+464 
-473 FSGKGV
+473 
-479 SYCAVCDG
+479 AVDYI
-487 AFFKNEN
+487 KYRN
-494 VTVVGGGD
+494 
-502 SAISEGTYL
+502 
-511 ANITDH
+511 
-517 VGIVHHRD
+517 GIVDIILMDVCMPDMDGFEATRLIRQLEKDRWQDIPIVAMTANAFDEDRKKALEHGMNGHIAKPFD
-525 KLRAQKVLQDRA
+525 IDTFAETVL
-537 FSNNKIDFTW
+537 
-547 NSNVVEIVGD
+547 
-557 DNRVTGIKMVDNQ
+557 
-570 SGKLTTVDTTGV
+570 
-582 FIYIG
+582 
-587 NIPNTQMFS
+587 
-596 NLNITDESGWIITN
+596 
-610 SEMETNIPGI
+610 
-620 FAIGDVRLKKL
+620 
-631 RQITT
+631 
-636 AVGDGGIAGQ
+636 
-646 NSFEYIEQFNEK
+646 EYVKY

>member
-11 AAEGTQWYGNI
+11 ATEGTQWYGNI

-125 NGDPVSVILM
+125 NGEPVSVILM

-180 PMNVILGYA
+180 PMNVILGYT

-239 NEESDIYELMTDF
+239 KEESDIYELMTDF

-267 TINLEGIT
+267 TIDLEGII

-395 KLPLQYVVRTQD
+395 KLPLQYVVRTQA

-414 GTDNNII
+414 GKDNNII
-421 KNNQSLSDIKVMVVD
+421 KNDQSLSDIKVMVVD
-436 DNQYKHVKT
+436 DNQYNREIACELLRENGAHIIECASG
-445 DSEDLVSKVVII
+445 SE
-457 ATGSNNR
+457 
-464 KLGIPGEKE
+464 
-473 FSGKGV
+473 
-479 SYCAVCDG
+479 AVDYI
-487 AFFKNEN
+487 KYRN
-494 VTVVGGGD
+494 
-502 SAISEGTYL
+502 
-511 ANITDH
+511 
-517 VGIVHHRD
+517 GIVDIILMDVCMPDMDGFEATRLIRQLEKDRWQDIPIVAMTANAFDEDRKKALEHGMNGHIAKPFD
-525 KLRAQKVLQDRA
+525 IDTFAETVL
-537 FSNNKIDFTW
+537 
-547 NSNVVEIVGD
+547 
-557 DNRVTGIKMVDNQ
+557 
-570 SGKLTTVDTTGV
+570 
-582 FIYIG
+582 
-587 NIPNTQMFS
+587 
-596 NLNITDESGWIITN
+596 
-610 SEMETNIPGI
+610 
-620 FAIGDVRLKKL
+620 
-631 RQITT
+631 
-636 AVGDGGIAGQ
+636 
-646 NSFEYIEQFNEK
+646 EYVKY

>member
-11 AAEGTQWYGNI
+11 AAEGTQWYGNV

-125 NGDPVSVILM
+125 NGEPISVILM

-267 TINLEGIT
+267 TIDLEGIT

-414 GTDNNII
+414 GKDNNII
-421 KNNQSLSDIKVMVVD
+421 KNDQSLSDIKVMVVD
-436 DNQYKHVKT
+436 DNQYNREIACELLRENGAHIIECASG
-445 DSEDLVSKVVII
+445 SE
-457 ATGSNNR
+457 
-464 KLGIPGEKE
+464 
-473 FSGKGV
+473 
-479 SYCAVCDG
+479 AVDYI
-487 AFFKNEN
+487 KYRN
-494 VTVVGGGD
+494 
-502 SAISEGTYL
+502 
-511 ANITDH
+511 
-517 VGIVHHRD
+517 GIVNIILMDVCMPDMDGFEATRLIRQLEKDRWQDIPIVAMTANAFDEDRKKALEHGMNGHIAKPFD
-525 KLRAQKVLQDRA
+525 IDTFAETVL
-537 FSNNKIDFTW
+537 
-547 NSNVVEIVGD
+547 
-557 DNRVTGIKMVDNQ
+557 
-570 SGKLTTVDTTGV
+570 
-582 FIYIG
+582 
-587 NIPNTQMFS
+587 
-596 NLNITDESGWIITN
+596 
-610 SEMETNIPGI
+610 
-620 FAIGDVRLKKL
+620 
-631 RQITT
+631 
-636 AVGDGGIAGQ
+636 
-646 NSFEYIEQFNEK
+646 EYVKY

>member
-11 AAEGTQWYGNI
+11 ATEGTQWYGNI

-125 NGDPVSVILM
+125 NGEPVSVILM

-267 TINLEGIT
+267 TIDLEGII

-395 KLPLQYVVRTQD
+395 KLPLQYVVRTQA

-414 GTDNNII
+414 GKDNNII
-421 KNNQSLSDIKVMVVD
+421 KNDQSLSDIKVMVVD
-436 DNQYKHVKT
+436 DNQYNREIACELLRENGAHIIECASG
-445 DSEDLVSKVVII
+445 SE
-457 ATGSNNR
+457 
-464 KLGIPGEKE
+464 
-473 FSGKGV
+473 
-479 SYCAVCDG
+479 AVDYI
-487 AFFKNEN
+487 KYRN
-494 VTVVGGGD
+494 
-502 SAISEGTYL
+502 
-511 ANITDH
+511 
-517 VGIVHHRD
+517 GIVDIILMDVCMPDMDGFEATRLIRQLEKDRWQDIPIVAMTANAFDEDRKKALEHGMNGHIAKPFD
-525 KLRAQKVLQDRA
+525 IDTFAETVL
-537 FSNNKIDFTW
+537 
-547 NSNVVEIVGD
+547 
-557 DNRVTGIKMVDNQ
+557 
-570 SGKLTTVDTTGV
+570 
-582 FIYIG
+582 
-587 NIPNTQMFS
+587 
-596 NLNITDESGWIITN
+596 
-610 SEMETNIPGI
+610 
-620 FAIGDVRLKKL
+620 
-631 RQITT
+631 
-636 AVGDGGIAGQ
+636 
-646 NSFEYIEQFNEK
+646 EYVKY

>member
-54 EFIDYTN
+54 EFIDYTD

-88 LKCELKHKDKTE
+88 LKCELKHKDKIE

-125 NGDPVSVILM
+125 NGEPVSVILM

-239 NEESDIYELMTDF
+239 NEKSDIYELMTDF

-267 TINLEGIT
+267 TIDLEGIT

-373 IELMNGTIDVDSKLG
+373 IELMNGTIAVDSKLG

-395 KLPLQYVVRTQD
+395 KLPLQYVVRTQA

-436 DNQYKHVKT
+436 DNQYNREIACELLRENGAHIIECASG
-445 DSEDLVSKVVII
+445 SE
-457 ATGSNNR
+457 
-464 KLGIPGEKE
+464 
-473 FSGKGV
+473 
-479 SYCAVCDG
+479 AVDYI
-487 AFFKNEN
+487 KYRN
-494 VTVVGGGD
+494 
-502 SAISEGTYL
+502 
-511 ANITDH
+511 
-517 VGIVHHRD
+517 GIVDIILMDVCMPDMDGFEATRLIRQLEKDRWQDIPIVAMTANAFDEDRKKALEHGMNGHIAKPFD
-525 KLRAQKVLQDRA
+525 IDTFAETVL
-537 FSNNKIDFTW
+537 
-547 NSNVVEIVGD
+547 
-557 DNRVTGIKMVDNQ
+557 
-570 SGKLTTVDTTGV
+570 
-582 FIYIG
+582 
-587 NIPNTQMFS
+587 
-596 NLNITDESGWIITN
+596 
-610 SEMETNIPGI
+610 
-620 FAIGDVRLKKL
+620 
-631 RQITT
+631 
-636 AVGDGGIAGQ
+636 
-646 NSFEYIEQFNEK
+646 EYVKY

>member
-88 LKCELKHKDKTE
+88 LKCELKHKDKIE

-125 NGDPVSVILM
+125 NGEPVSVILM

-267 TINLEGIT
+267 TIDLEGIT

-395 KLPLQYVVRTQD
+395 KLPLQYVVRTQA
-407 DKNVTDN
+407 DKNITDN

-421 KNNQSLSDIKVMVVD
+421 ENDQSLSDIKVMVVD
-436 DNQYKHVKT
+436 DNQYNREIACELLRENGAHIIECASG
-445 DSEDLVSKVVII
+445 SE
-457 ATGSNNR
+457 
-464 KLGIPGEKE
+464 
-473 FSGKGV
+473 
-479 SYCAVCDG
+479 AVDYI
-487 AFFKNEN
+487 KYRN
-494 VTVVGGGD
+494 
-502 SAISEGTYL
+502 
-511 ANITDH
+511 
-517 VGIVHHRD
+517 GIVDIILMDVCMPDMDGFEATRLIRQLEKDRWQDIPIVAMTANAFDEDRKKALEHGMNGHIAKPFD
-525 KLRAQKVLQDRA
+525 IDTFAETVL
-537 FSNNKIDFTW
+537 
-547 NSNVVEIVGD
+547 
-557 DNRVTGIKMVDNQ
+557 
-570 SGKLTTVDTTGV
+570 
-582 FIYIG
+582 
-587 NIPNTQMFS
+587 
-596 NLNITDESGWIITN
+596 
-610 SEMETNIPGI
+610 
-620 FAIGDVRLKKL
+620 
-631 RQITT
+631 
-636 AVGDGGIAGQ
+636 
-646 NSFEYIEQFNEK
+646 EYVKY

>member
-39 DNTCKRIYPWYIEDN
+39 VNTCKRIYPWYIEDN

-88 LKCELKHKDKTE
+88 LKCELKYKDKTE
-100 YRYKRQVTNG
+100 YRYKRQVANG

-120 VEKRK
+120 VDKRK
-125 NGDPVSVILM
+125 NGEPVSVILM

-180 PMNVILGYA
+180 PMNVILGYT

-199 DQDKVKD
+199 NQDKVKD

-373 IELMNGTIDVDSKLG
+373 IELMNGTIAVDSKLG

-414 GTDNNII
+414 VTDNNII
-421 KNNQSLSDIKVMVVD
+421 KNDQRLSDIKVMVVD
-436 DNQYKHVKT
+436 DNQYNREIACELLQENGAHIIECASG
-445 DSEDLVSKVVII
+445 SEAVDYIKY
-457 ATGSNNR
+457 R
-464 KLGIPGEKE
+464 K
-473 FSGKGV
+473 
-479 SYCAVCDG
+479 
-487 AFFKNEN
+487 
-494 VTVVGGGD
+494 
-502 SAISEGTYL
+502 
-511 ANITDH
+511 
-517 VGIVHHRD
+517 GIVDIILMDVCMPDMDGFEATRLIRQLEKDRWQDIPIVAMTANAFDEDRKKALEHGMNGHIAKPFD
-525 KLRAQKVLQDRA
+525 IDTFAETVL
-537 FSNNKIDFTW
+537 
-547 NSNVVEIVGD
+547 
-557 DNRVTGIKMVDNQ
+557 
-570 SGKLTTVDTTGV
+570 
-582 FIYIG
+582 
-587 NIPNTQMFS
+587 
-596 NLNITDESGWIITN
+596 
-610 SEMETNIPGI
+610 
-620 FAIGDVRLKKL
+620 
-631 RQITT
+631 
-636 AVGDGGIAGQ
+636 
-646 NSFEYIEQFNEK
+646 EYVKY

>member
-88 LKCELKHKDKTE
+88 LKCELKHKDKIE

-125 NGDPVSVILM
+125 NGEPVSVILM

-239 NEESDIYELMTDF
+239 NEKSDIYELMTDF
-252 YNLVEIQAAVKKQKM
+252 YNLVEIQSAVKKQKM
-267 TINLEGIT
+267 TIDLEGII

-332 NGRGIDEKDMPSLFD
+332 DGRGIDEKDMPSLFD

-395 KLPLQYVVRTQD
+395 KLPLQYVVRTQA

-436 DNQYKHVKT
+436 DNQYNREIACELLRENGAHIIECASG
-445 DSEDLVSKVVII
+445 SE
-457 ATGSNNR
+457 
-464 KLGIPGEKE
+464 
-473 FSGKGV
+473 
-479 SYCAVCDG
+479 AVDYI
-487 AFFKNEN
+487 KYRN
-494 VTVVGGGD
+494 
-502 SAISEGTYL
+502 
-511 ANITDH
+511 
-517 VGIVHHRD
+517 GIVDIILMDVCMPDMDGFEATRLIRQLEKDRWQDIPIVAMTANAFDEDRKKALEHGMNGHIAKPFD
-525 KLRAQKVLQDRA
+525 IDTFAETVL
-537 FSNNKIDFTW
+537 
-547 NSNVVEIVGD
+547 
-557 DNRVTGIKMVDNQ
+557 
-570 SGKLTTVDTTGV
+570 
-582 FIYIG
+582 
-587 NIPNTQMFS
+587 
-596 NLNITDESGWIITN
+596 
-610 SEMETNIPGI
+610 
-620 FAIGDVRLKKL
+620 
-631 RQITT
+631 
-636 AVGDGGIAGQ
+636 
-646 NSFEYIEQFNEK
+646 EYVKY

>member
-11 AAEGTQWYGNI
+11 ATEATQWYGNI

-39 DNTCKRIYPWYIEDN
+39 VNTCKRIYPWYIEDN

-125 NGDPVSVILM
+125 NGEPVSVILM

-239 NEESDIYELMTDF
+239 KEESDIYELMTDF

-414 GTDNNII
+414 GKDNNII
-421 KNNQSLSDIKVMVVD
+421 KNDQSLSDIKVMVVD
-436 DNQYKHVKT
+436 DNQYNREIACELLRENGAHIIECASG
-445 DSEDLVSKVVII
+445 SE
-457 ATGSNNR
+457 
-464 KLGIPGEKE
+464 
-473 FSGKGV
+473 
-479 SYCAVCDG
+479 AVDYI
-487 AFFKNEN
+487 KYRN
-494 VTVVGGGD
+494 
-502 SAISEGTYL
+502 
-511 ANITDH
+511 
-517 VGIVHHRD
+517 GIVDIILMDVCMPDMDGFEATRLIRQLEKDRWQDIPIVAMTANAFDEDRKKALEHGMNGHIAKPFD
-525 KLRAQKVLQDRA
+525 IDTFAETVL
-537 FSNNKIDFTW
+537 
-547 NSNVVEIVGD
+547 
-557 DNRVTGIKMVDNQ
+557 
-570 SGKLTTVDTTGV
+570 
-582 FIYIG
+582 
-587 NIPNTQMFS
+587 
-596 NLNITDESGWIITN
+596 
-610 SEMETNIPGI
+610 
-620 FAIGDVRLKKL
+620 
-631 RQITT
+631 
-636 AVGDGGIAGQ
+636 
-646 NSFEYIEQFNEK
+646 EYVKY

>member
-11 AAEGTQWYGNI
+11 AAEGTQWYGNV

-125 NGDPVSVILM
+125 NGEPVSVILM

-239 NEESDIYELMTDF
+239 NEKSDIYELMTDF

-267 TINLEGIT
+267 TIDLEGIT

-395 KLPLQYVVRTQD
+395 KLPLQYVVRTQA
-407 DKNVTDN
+407 DKNITDN

-436 DNQYKHVKT
+436 DNQYNREIACELLRENGAHIIECASG
-445 DSEDLVSKVVII
+445 SE
-457 ATGSNNR
+457 
-464 KLGIPGEKE
+464 
-473 FSGKGV
+473 
-479 SYCAVCDG
+479 AVDYI
-487 AFFKNEN
+487 KYRN
-494 VTVVGGGD
+494 
-502 SAISEGTYL
+502 
-511 ANITDH
+511 
-517 VGIVHHRD
+517 GIVDIILMDVCMPDMDGFEATRLIRQLEKDRWQDIPIVAMTANAFDEDRKKALEHGMNGHIAKPFD
-525 KLRAQKVLQDRA
+525 IDTFAETVL
-537 FSNNKIDFTW
+537 
-547 NSNVVEIVGD
+547 
-557 DNRVTGIKMVDNQ
+557 
-570 SGKLTTVDTTGV
+570 
-582 FIYIG
+582 
-587 NIPNTQMFS
+587 
-596 NLNITDESGWIITN
+596 
-610 SEMETNIPGI
+610 
-620 FAIGDVRLKKL
+620 
-631 RQITT
+631 
-636 AVGDGGIAGQ
+636 
-646 NSFEYIEQFNEK
+646 EYVKY

>member
-125 NGDPVSVILM
+125 NGEPVSVILM

-239 NEESDIYELMTDF
+239 NEKSDIYELMTDF

-267 TINLEGIT
+267 TIDLEGIT
-275 DKYVYMDWTRISQVL
+275 DKYVYMAWTRISQVL

-395 KLPLQYVVRTQD
+395 KLPLQYVVRTQA

-436 DNQYKHVKT
+436 DNQYNREIACELLRENGAHIIECASG
-445 DSEDLVSKVVII
+445 SE
-457 ATGSNNR
+457 
-464 KLGIPGEKE
+464 
-473 FSGKGV
+473 
-479 SYCAVCDG
+479 AVDYI
-487 AFFKNEN
+487 KYRN
-494 VTVVGGGD
+494 
-502 SAISEGTYL
+502 
-511 ANITDH
+511 
-517 VGIVHHRD
+517 GIVDIILMDVCMPDMDGFEATRLIRQLEKDRWQDIPIVAMTANAFDEDRKKALEHGMNGHIAKPFD
-525 KLRAQKVLQDRA
+525 IDTFAETVL
-537 FSNNKIDFTW
+537 
-547 NSNVVEIVGD
+547 
-557 DNRVTGIKMVDNQ
+557 
-570 SGKLTTVDTTGV
+570 
-582 FIYIG
+582 
-587 NIPNTQMFS
+587 
-596 NLNITDESGWIITN
+596 
-610 SEMETNIPGI
+610 
-620 FAIGDVRLKKL
+620 
-631 RQITT
+631 
-636 AVGDGGIAGQ
+636 
-646 NSFEYIEQFNEK
+646 EYVKY